1 MYKPLPLE
9 SLALNQPV
17 PVNIWDPKGV
27 LLLRKGEPITSE
39 QHRGHL
45 MLHTPM
51 VLAADWQAW
60 GYSYTAALDRMVRGN
75 ESLSRIA
82 ALDAMVPVH
91 SKPEASD
98 ELAATEAWADTHAAL
113 NTLLHQ
119 GADASHFIERLERL
133 TALTDKLWREHPDDS
148 LLILVQLLF
157 DPGMHYSAT
166 HALLTAGLCT
176 LVGPSAGTAAGD
188 QLALVRAALTMN
200 IGMTALQDELAEQ
213 RERPTPVQQE
223 AIKSHP
229 EESMMLL
236 ERLFINDAL
245 WLDVVG
251 QHHATVADRVP
262 LANQDPVDRLT
273 RVLGTIDRYAAM
285 ISPRKSRAGRS
296 ATDSVR
302 AIVGQEID
310 QRDEVS
316 YTLVRSIGLCPPGTF
331 VKLDN
336 GETAIVLRRSEK
348 ANHPLVASLLDRT
361 GTHHAQPSLYQTATG
376 KPRIQS
382 ALARSAVSLEL
393 NHRTM
398 VRLGLYAAQH
408 SAGLRGLISGPGSL

>member
-1 MYKPLPLE
+1 MALELQLP
-9 SLALNQPV
+9 Q
-17 PVNIWDPKGV
+17 
-27 LLLRKGEPITSE
+27 R
-39 QHRGHL
+39 
-45 MLHTPM
+45 
-51 VLAADWQAW
+51 
-60 GYSYTAALDRMVRGN
+60 
-75 ESLSRIA
+75 
-82 ALDAMVPVH
+82 
-91 SKPEASD
+91 
-98 ELAATEAWADTHAAL
+98 
-113 NTLLHQ
+113 
-119 GADASHFIERLERL
+119 ER
-133 TALTDKLWREHPDDS
+133 DS
-148 LLILVQLLF
+148 
-157 DPGMHYSAT
+157 
-166 HALLTAGLCT
+166 
-176 LVGPSAGTAAGD
+176 
-188 QLALVRAALTMN
+188 LVRAALTMN

-213 RERPTPVQQE
+213 RERPNATQQE

-251 QHHATVADRVP
+251 QHHANIAERIP
-262 LANQDPVDRLT
+262 LAQQEPEDRLT
-273 RVLGTIDRYAAM
+273 RILGTIDRYAAM

-302 AIVGQEID
+302 AIVGQEVD

-348 ANHPLVASLLDRT
+348 ANHPLVASLLDHT
-361 GTHHAQPSLYQTATG
+361 GTHQVQPSLYQTASG

-408 SAGLRGLISGPGSL
+408 STGLRGLITGPSSL